1 MNNLYWCGFILSLGT
16 LPLGATNATDF
27 MSEPGQTL
35 WLLST
40 SKTACSMSQEID
52 NWGEVEFFM
61 RSAREPK
68 LEVLLK
74 PNLKFS
80 AKTPVFARTT
90 APKWR
95 PGKADQNLGSITGY
109 KLFDGYITGHKAWA
123 LVQGLQKGQA
133 VSFTYRDE
141 LHYGNEYVRAVVSP
155 LGFDPVYKDF
165 MLCSSD
171 LLPFSFEDI
180 RYAVIHFVGKSNNLS
195 DYSYERLRRIADF
208 LSADPNFA
216 EVVISAHTDS
226 YGEAEENKKITTD
239 QANVVKKFFV
249 EKGVPSN
256 KIIVRAFGEE
266 HQAVSNEFEHQLP
279 VNRRVVI
286 EVNSEARYSE
296 K

>member
-1 MNNLYWCGFILSLGT
+1 M
-16 LPLGATNATDF
+16 
-27 MSEPGQTL
+27 
-35 WLLST
+35 
-40 SKTACSMSQEID
+40 
-52 NWGEVEFFM
+52 V
-61 RSAREPK
+61 
-68 LEVLLK
+68 
-74 PNLKFS
+74 
-80 AKTPVFARTT
+80 
-90 APKWR
+90 
-95 PGKADQNLGSITGY
+95 
-109 KLFDGYITGHKAWA
+109 
-123 LVQGLQKGQA
+123 
-133 VSFTYRDE
+133 
-141 LHYGNEYVRAVVSP
+141 
-155 LGFDPVYKDF
+155 
-165 MLCSSD
+165 
-171 LLPFSFEDI
+171 SFEDI